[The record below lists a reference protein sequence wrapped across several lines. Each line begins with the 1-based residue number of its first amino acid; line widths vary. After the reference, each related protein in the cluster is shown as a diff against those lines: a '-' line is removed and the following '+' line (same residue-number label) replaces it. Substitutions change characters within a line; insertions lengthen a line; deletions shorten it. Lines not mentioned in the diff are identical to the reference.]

1 MEAETQANAGKA
13 VLFIIIL
20 FSVSTKLSIFLIY
33 LSKNILVIPCNIA
46 ILLNIH
52 TGFFS
57 KRLIAYQPLTKVT
70 NN

>member
-20 FSVSTKLSIFLIY
+20 FSVSSKLSIFLIY
-33 LSKNILVIPCNIA
+33 LSKNILVIPGNIA
-46 ILLNIH
+46 ILLNIY

-57 KRLIAYQPLTKVT
+57 KRLIAYQPLKK
-70 NN
+70 